1 MATDILII
9 DDEADIRSLI
19 SDTLKDEGYA
29 TRTAHDSTSTFSS
42 IRDRVPD
49 AMVLDIWLKD
59 SELDGLGILENVR
72 QQYPFM
78 PVIMIS
84 GHGNIETAIN
94 SIKLGAYDFI
104 EKPFKEDK
112 LILMIRRAIEA
123 SRLKLENAALRLK
136 VGPDNVLIGSS
147 TAISQLKTQ
156 TERVAP
162 TNSRVFI
169 SGPAGSGKEV
179 VARIIH
185 QKSLR
190 SKGPFVVINASSMSL
205 ENSEREL
212 FGIEGDNEFI
222 NLPKKVGLFE
232 KADGGT
238 LFIDEIA
245 DMPLQIQSKFLRVLQ
260 DGSLERVGGRKQVK
274 VDFRVITATNRDI
287 QNEIKA
293 GNIREDLY
301 YRLSVVPLRMPAL
314 QERREDI
321 PLLSEYFLK
330 RHAEISGTPVRTLSE
345 DAIAALQA
353 YQWPGNV
360 RQLRNVIEWLLIMA
374 PDDTARP
381 INSSMLPSEIFSN
394 TPATLASIDT
404 DIMSMPLRE
413 AREVFER
420 KYLRAQISRF
430 GGNISRAAQFIG
442 MERSALHRKLRSLNL
457 TNDNEEAI
465 AEAS

>member
-104 EKPFKEDK
+104 EKPFEEDK

-147 TAISQLKTQ
+147 GAISQLKTQ

-287 QNEIKA
+287 QAEIKA

-330 RHAEISGTPVRTLSE
+330 RHAEISGTTVRTLSE

-374 PDDTARP
+374 PDDARP